1 MQIKNLLTFF
11 FLVNLS
17 HDSCVITV
25 ITFFCQENSPW
36 DNCMTLDE
44 YNNMNTANL
53 VDLLAQETQKF
64 TQLMTE
70 KEFTPEYEEI
80 KSTIKLI
87 QEIIEFRQ
95 DTTITQPEISFT
107 LPDST
112 V

>member
-1 MQIKNLLTFF
+1 
-11 FLVNLS
+11 
-17 HDSCVITV
+17 
-25 ITFFCQENSPW
+25 
-36 DNCMTLDE
+36 MTLDE

-80 KSTIKLI
+80 KNNIKLI
-87 QEIIEFRQ
+87 QGIIEFRQ
-95 DTTITQPEISFT
+95 DTAITQPDISFS